1 MGKLVYSM
9 SVSLDGFAAAPDGS
23 LEWALVDDELH
34 AHFNREAAAMS
45 ASLYGR
51 RMYELMAGYWP
62 TAETDPAATPEMV
75 DFGRI
80 WLATP
85 KIVFSSTLEEVAW
98 NSRLVTG
105 DAVAEVARLKSEPG
119 FDMDVGGPTLA
130 GPSCAPVWW
139 NEIWTY
145 VHPIVLG
152 AGLAFF
158 PRLDSPI
165 RTRLLETRVF
175 GSGVI
180 LLRYET
186 LSGAAAPWVVRWGPG

>member
-34 AHFNREAAAMS
+34 AHFNRDAAEMS

-51 RMYELMAGYWP
+51 RLYELMAGYWP

-75 DFGRI
+75 EFGRI

-85 KIVFSSTLEEVAW
+85 KIVFSSTLKEVAW
-98 NSRLVTG
+98 NSRLETG

-130 GPSCAPVWW
+130 GSLLRAGLVDEIRTYIHPV
-139 NEIWTY
+139 
-145 VHPIVLG
+145 VLG
-152 AGLAFF
+152 AGLRVLPAA
-158 PRLDSPI
+158 RLSDPNAAA
-165 RTRLLETRVF
+165 RDAGVRL
-175 GSGVI
+175 GVI

-186 LSGAAAPWVVRWGPG
+186 LS

>member
-1 MGKLVYSM
+1 MGRLIYSM

-34 AHFNREAAAMS
+34 AHFNREAAGLS

-62 TAETDPAATPEMV
+62 TAETDPAATAEMV

-85 KIVFSSTLEEVAW
+85 KVVFSSTLEEVAW
-98 NSRLVTG
+98 NSRLVAG
-105 DAVAEVARLKSEPG
+105 DAAQEVARLKAQPG
-119 FDMDVGGPTLA
+119 FVMDVGGPTLA
-130 GPSCAPVWW
+130 GSLLRAGLVD
-139 NEIWTY
+139 EIRTY
-145 VHPIVLG
+145 VHPVVLG
-152 AGLAFF
+152 GGLPFF
-158 PRLDSPI
+158 PPLDAPL
-165 RTRLLETRVF
+165 RARLLETRVF
-175 GSGVI
+175 GTGVI

-186 LSGAAAPWVVRWGPG
+186 RA

>member
-9 SVSLDGFAAAPDGS
+9 SMSLDGFAAAPDGS
-23 LEWALVDDELH
+23 LDWVLVDDELH
-34 AHFNREAAAMS
+34 AHFNEEAATMS

-62 TAETDPAATPEMV
+62 TAETDPAAPPVMV

-98 NSRLVTG
+98 NSRLVSG
-105 DAVAEVARLKSEPG
+105 DAVTEVARLKAEPG

-130 GPSCAPVWW
+130 GSLLRAGLVD
-139 NEIWTY
+139 EIRTY
-145 VHPIVLG
+145 VHAVVLG
-152 AGLAFF
+152 AGLPFF
-158 PRLDSPI
+158 PRLDSSI

-180 LLRYET
+180 LLRYEIQ
-186 LSGAAAPWVVRWGPG
+186 S